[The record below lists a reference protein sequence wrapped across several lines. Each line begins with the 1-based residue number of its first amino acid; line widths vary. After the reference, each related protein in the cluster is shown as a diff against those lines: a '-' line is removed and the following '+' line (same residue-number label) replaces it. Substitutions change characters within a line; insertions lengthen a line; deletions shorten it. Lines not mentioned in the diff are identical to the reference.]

1 MYLMALP
8 VCFISSIILGISC
21 ELIRKTSIHMSTSQS
36 SSSSFYSS
44 SSSIGFIE
52 GHNDLTLTGEEGAM
66 SDGQSISSSDH
77 SSPLAHVFG
86 VKKYPDQREYK
97 DQSSSRVL
105 MPLMQSR
112 SSSKFLSQ
120 AASIL
125 YTAVVKGKVALPCDV
140 TAPTSDDSVA
150 LVLWYKD
157 DALAPIYTLDARK
170 GKLEQA
176 RRLKASSLEGR
187 AYFNLQN
194 RPAFLQIDPI
204 KLSDAGDYRC
214 RVDFKK
220 ARTVN
225 TVISLKVIVPPEE
238 PMITDTQGNDLKGLI
253 GPFNEGDELRLI
265 CVTVGGKPRPSLTW
279 WRDDVVIDD
288 SFEYNDKDVT
298 TNQLMIGSLARHYLL
313 SIFTCQAINNNITV
327 PSSTSIT
334 LDLNLKP
341 TEVHI
346 NQLTPVLAAEREATF
361 ECSTYGSRPK
371 AILYWIFEGQRYNTP
386 LSGDH
391 QTSTSI
397 TLLLKKSHNNAMLT
411 CNSENLKIAASTI
424 SNDLRL
430 DVHYVP
436 HVSLRLG
443 SPTISLQT
451 IQEGNDI
458 YFDCVVDA
466 NPTLNRPIIWRFNGQ
481 ILHPQHG
488 IIQSNQTLVLQ
499 RVSRKQSGTYQC
511 EASNQQGGALSNT
524 INLTIRYAPVCRSD
538 YFLVYGVPLH
548 ETVNLQ
554 CDVDANPSRV
564 SFHWNFSDRSES
576 LPFEHINETSSAL
589 SYAPHET
596 TDFGIIECIAKNDV
610 GLQQRAC
617 TFHITSSDPPHL
629 AFRCRIANQ
638 SDDSLAIHCLPDVRV
653 NYTSDEIRSSDDDYQ
668 PSRGLFIYPSS
679 VFICQVYRKNEPY
692 PIINA
697 SYPLKV
703 PYKSHSYELYV
714 MHDNDIKFY
723 LTKLTPSTHYRIHCF
738 SQHLRGRSEG
748 IWISAETLQQA
759 QKLVGN
765 GDGQSSMFDGASNLF
780 TGRPMLMGLLISI
793 IVVSLV
799 LIVLGILAILRIRN
813 HRHIIQL
820 PRPTAGIV
828 QYPPQTEQ
836 SGNDGTVFNEDGEVD
851 CCCGDN
857 LCDEVVLTSGTVQQH
872 QYSVT
877 SITSDANKGPPDI
890 IPSIGYLP
898 QNDLDKDQKKFVNL
912 DESDLDISSYDYT
925 NSKHTF
931 NVSLASDQMDRLKN
945 KQTRVDLISGSPKIE
960 STV

>member
-334 LDLNLKP
+334 LDLN
-341 TEVHI
+341 H
-346 NQLTPVLAAEREATF
+346 
-361 ECSTYGSRPK
+361 
-371 AILYWIFEGQRYNTP
+371 
-386 LSGDH
+386 
-391 QTSTSI
+391 
-397 TLLLKKSHNNAMLT
+397 
-411 CNSENLKIAASTI
+411 
-424 SNDLRL
+424 
-430 DVHYVP
+430 VP

-898 QNDLDKDQKKFVNL
+898 QNDLDKGHIHFDQKKFVNL